1 LDGIARQSSAR
12 WLARLLF
19 IEASEGGDNSNGAPG
34 TTANS
39 NLADLNL
46 NTADLPAPAPAA
58 QVAAV
63 IRTLSA
69 AGADVLLADRRS
81 GKIFAGGQARAILAA
96 AEARA
101 LDTGKDTGKDTRR
114 AGAVP
119 GGAA

>member
-19 IEASEGGDNSNGAPG
+19 IEASEGSDNSSGAPG